1 MARGGV
7 LCPRPKD
14 DPVLRSFS
22 RAYEVATMP
31 QDATRPDVRRHQ
43 LQASKPFDSPGALG
57 LVSEFPGWSYPEPGE
72 PDADSDD
79 LEPAH
84 ASLVALVRKPR
95 MVVEY
100 LVTRQRPPYVRG
112 VFVAD
117 DSVDEAL
124 RQTEPKLHDAWR
136 TSPTG
141 DVSEEHAA
149 LAKAILDRIRTHAN
163 NFSRELKPKP
173 KPAGQVRLPEFD
185 RIMRALLGGSG
196 TGQRAPLPAP
206 RPFKIMP
213 GGRLESASGGLIR
226 LTGIASVEFSEHHQ
240 PSSADG
246 DEVEVT
252 LRYRFVEDDRSGD
265 RVEMAVNAPRGF
277 VADGNDTFRGRLKA
291 GEVARFE
298 YLSDEYSADWSG
310 SLRVNAELR
319 QGSDSPPAP

>member
-1 MARGGV
+1 ME
-7 LCPRPKD
+7 

-31 QDATRPDVRRHQ
+31 QDATRPDVRRHR
-43 LQASKPFDSPGALG
+43 LQGIGRFDSPGVLG
-57 LVSEFPGWSYPEPGE
+57 LVSEFPGWSYPELVD
-72 PDADSDD
+72 PDADSDG

-136 TSPTG
+136 TSPDG
-141 DVSEEHAA
+141 DVTKEHAA
-149 LAKAILDRIRTHAN
+149 LAEAILARIRAHAN

-173 KPAGQVRLPEFD
+173 TPAGRVRLPEFD
-185 RIMRALLGGSG
+185 RIMRAMLSGSG
-196 TGQRAPLPAP
+196 TGRQAPRSEP
-206 RPFKIMP
+206 RPFKIAP
-213 GGRLESASGGLIR
+213 GGRIEHAPGGLIR
-226 LTGIASVEFSEHHQ
+226 LNGTASVEFSEHHA
-240 PSSADG
+240 PGSADG
-246 DEVEVT
+246 DELEVT
-252 LRYRFVEDDRSGD
+252 LRYRFVEDDRSGE
-265 RVEMAVNAPRGF
+265 RVEMAVTAPRGF

-298 YLSDEYSADWSG
+298 YLSDDYSPDWTG
-310 SLRVNAELR
+310 TLVVNAELR
-319 QGSDSPPAP
+319 QGPDSPHAP